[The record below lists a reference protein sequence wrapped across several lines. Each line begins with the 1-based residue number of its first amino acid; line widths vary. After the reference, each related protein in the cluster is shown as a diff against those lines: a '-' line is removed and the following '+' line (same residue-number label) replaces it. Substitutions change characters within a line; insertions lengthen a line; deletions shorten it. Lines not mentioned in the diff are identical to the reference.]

1 MLDKVELEG
10 ADGCEGGV
18 VTLEV
23 TVERDEVEVADVVGA
38 EEA

>member
-23 TVERDEVEVADVVGA
+23 TVDAAVERDEVE
-38 EEA
+38 EA